1 MTDARLGSSTS
12 QRASSDDTLNVAPWV
27 LVGLGGVLL
36 LMGTLIMF
44 TTGSAFVAILGGAL
58 FAAGG
63 AFVAGYLV
71 VRSVKNLI
79 R

>member
-1 MTDARLGSSTS
+1 M
-12 QRASSDDTLNVAPWV
+12 
-27 LVGLGGVLL
+27 
-36 LMGTLIMF
+36 MGTLIMF

>member
-1 MTDARLGSSTS
+1 M
-12 QRASSDDTLNVAPWV
+12 
-27 LVGLGGVLL
+27 
-36 LMGTLIMF
+36 MGTLIMF

-71 VRSVKNLI
+71 FLAVRKLI